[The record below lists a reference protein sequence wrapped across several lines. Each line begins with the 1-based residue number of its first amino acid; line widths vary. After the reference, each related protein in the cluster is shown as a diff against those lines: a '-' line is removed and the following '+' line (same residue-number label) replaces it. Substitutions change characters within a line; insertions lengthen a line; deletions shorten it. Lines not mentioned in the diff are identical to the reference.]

1 MSYIDDI
8 ASRANKM
15 TADYATRNP
24 FVIAKDLG
32 IHVFF
37 TKELTKLK
45 GMYFIMKRNRY
56 IYINDNLDA
65 RTKRIV
71 CAHELGHDQLHRD
84 LAKLGALQE
93 FVLYDMSTRPEYEA
107 NVFAASLLLDENEML
122 SYIYDYN
129 YDSEQIARVMG
140 TDINLVALKAAQ
152 LTSKGYRLNPL
163 ESRADFLK

>member
-1 MSYIDDI
+1 MSYIDEI
-8 ASRANKM
+8 ASKGAGLSKKHE
-15 TADYATRNP
+15 TRNP
-24 FVIAKDLG
+24 FEIAKELG

-107 NVFAASLLLDENEML
+107 NVFAASLLLDEKEML
-122 SYIYDYN
+122 EYIYDYH
-129 YDSEQIARVMG
+129 YDSEQIARAMG
-140 TDINLVALKAAQ
+140 SDINLVALKVAQ
-152 LTSKGYRLNPL
+152 LTMKGYKLNQL